1 MHQTAQFLYAMSA
14 VCRNS
19 YSPPVAMPR
28 AMEIGMHVSLAVFFF
43 FITHARHGG
52 LAHFTSAE
60 FYMAHVWGL
69 LAAEAMRATVYR
81 VATEMLLPR
90 DEKEE

>member
-1 MHQTAQFLYAMSA
+1 MAMHQTAQFLYAMSA

-28 AMEIGMHVSLAVFFF
+28 AMEIGMHVAMAVFFF

-52 LAHFTSAE
+52 TLSTGFSKSGHPSKPVTDHARESRRRPCAFHK
-60 FYMAHVWGL
+60 
-69 LAAEAMRATVYR
+69 R
-81 VATEMLLPR
+81 
-90 DEKEE
+90 